1 MFSGCTSL
9 TTIPLLNTAAGTAF
23 DWMFLNCRSLTSG
36 KLTGTTRAISYTACK
51 LSKTAL
57 EDIFDELGKA
67 SGAQTLTITN
77 NWGSPIPI
85 SLSGSPTTGSHTV
98 LMADTTGLEVGMQV
112 NGTGM
117 STQSGASVS
126 LTDSTDMVTWSWV
139 NVVNGDIVW
148 FSGITTTTGIT
159 TFTPYYVI
167 NQSESNFQLS
177 LTEGGD
183 VIPLTLNGT
192 GFARVENKIT
202 AIDPNV
208 SITLSRKAFS
218 STASTLSFR
227 QLKTWKALSKG
238 WTVSG

>member
-1 MFSGCTSL
+1 
-9 TTIPLLNTAAGTAF
+9 
-23 DWMFLNCRSLTSG
+23 
-36 KLTGTTRAISYTACK
+36 
-51 LSKTAL
+51 
-57 EDIFDELGKA
+57 
-67 SGAQTLTITN
+67 
-77 NWGSPIPI
+77 
-85 SLSGSPTTGSHTV
+85 V